1 MNKVIIFGLG
11 DNAELAHYYFSN
23 DSDYEV
29 VAFTVNQEYKQLDSF
44 CNLPVISF
52 EKIDEFYD
60 KNNCHIF
67 IAMGYGKMNSD
78 REKVY
83 HDVKSKGWTCANYI
97 SSKATV
103 LTETIGDNNF
113 ILEDN
118 TIQPF
123 VSIGNNNVIWS
134 GNHIGHH
141 GSIGDHNFITSQVTI
156 SGRVNVGHNC
166 FIGVNS
172 SIRDHIS
179 IAEYT
184 LIGAHSWISKSTKP
198 YEVYTAK
205 QTPLF
210 PKTSDRLKI

>member
-1 MNKVIIFGLG
+1 MHKVIIFGLG

-23 DSDYEV
+23 DSDYQV
-29 VAFTVNQEYKQLDSF
+29 VAFTVNQEYKKVENF
-44 CNLPVISF
+44 CDLPVISF
-52 EKIDEFYD
+52 EDIDNHYKKED
-60 KNNCHIF
+60 CHIF
-67 IAMGYGKMNSD
+67 IAMGYGNMNSD
-78 REKVY
+78 RENVY
-83 HDVKSKGWTCANYI
+83 NKAKSDGWICANYI
-97 SSKATV
+97 SSRATI
-103 LTETIGDNNF
+103 LTNSIGDNNF

-141 GSIGDHNFITSQVTI
+141 GVIGDHNFITSQVTI
-156 SGRVNVGHNC
+156 SGRVDIENNC

-172 SIRDHIS
+172 SIRDHIKIS
-179 IAEYT
+179 YFT
-184 LIGAHSWISKSTKP
+184 LIGAHSWISKNTKP

>member
-1 MNKVIIFGLG
+1 MKKVIIFGLG

-29 VAFTVNQEYKQLDSF
+29 VAFTVNQEYKNVDLF
-44 CNLPVISF
+44 CGLPVIEF
-52 EKIDEFYD
+52 EDINSQYNKDD
-60 KNNCHIF
+60 CHMF

-78 REKVY
+78 RENVY
-83 HDVKSKGWTCANYI
+83 NKAKLDGWKFANYI
-97 SSKATV
+97 SSRATI
-103 LTETIGDNNF
+103 LTESIGDNNF

-141 GSIGDHNFITSQVTI
+141 GTIGDHNFITSQVTI
-156 SGRVNVGHNC
+156 SGRVNITHNC

-172 SIRDHIS
+172 SIRDHIKIS
-179 IAEYT
+179 EFT
-184 LIGAHSWISKSTKP
+184 LVGAHSWISKNTKP

>member
-1 MNKVIIFGLG
+1 MNEIVIFGLG
-11 DNAELAHYYFSN
+11 DNAELAKYYFEH
-23 DSDYEV
+23 DSKYKV
-29 VAFTVNQEYKQLDSF
+29 IAFTVDEPYKDREIF
-44 CNLPVISF
+44 CGLPVIGF
-52 EKIDEFYD
+52 EDISDNYD
-60 KNNCHIF
+60 NTAIGMF
-67 IAMGYGKMNSD
+67 IAIGYGDMNKN
-78 REKVY
+78 RESAY
-83 HDVKSKGWTCANYI
+83 HRAKKKGWKLVNYI
-97 SSKATV
+97 SSRATI
-103 LTETIGDNNF
+103 LTDDIGDNNF

-141 GSIGDHNFITSQVTI
+141 GTIGDHNFITSQVTI
-156 SGRVNVGHNC
+156 SGRVGISNNC

-172 SIRDHIS
+172 SIRDHIKIS
-179 IAEYT
+179 EFT